1 MAIQKKDPQQ
11 KQDSCSGWSWPG
23 SSKSILGLFLA
34 RARYRMG
41 LAGLVLA
48 GLATNWGWLG
58 WSWHFCQINFQINFG
73 IDLGKVGVKG
83 QLFDGLS

>member
-1 MAIQKKDPQQ
+1 MAIQKKRPTAE
-11 KQDSCSGWSWPG
+11 
-23 SSKSILGLFLA
+23 A
-34 RARYRMG
+34 RLARYRMG